1 MKKQYIVL
9 PKDKKERKDFYNYLM
24 NNGYFDLEDYLEE
37 RYINSHF
44 PFVIESDKSFWLCE
58 SVTCC
63 ACASQNKQIISC
75 EEFLKKC

>member
-24 NNGYFDLEDYLEE
+24 NNGYYDLEDYLEE

-44 PFVIESDKSFWLCE
+44 PFVIESDKSFWHVKVLHA
-58 SVTCC
+58 VHALLKT
-63 ACASQNKQIISC
+63 NK
-75 EEFLKKC
+75 